1 MRRAGRRV
9 WKARC
14 PGKGME
20 AMASTRP
27 YTSDNAYASAR
38 SLRRA
43 AQLWQFPL
51 LLVSIGLFGYAAY
64 LFIDP
69 KPGPPSYE
77 MHRRLAESFE
87 ALRNPAAALK
97 HYRAAMAL
105 DPNHSLRMQRK
116 VIDLQLDQ
124 DDAAGAAASL
134 EEYTGRKELTDTERA
149 WALCE

>member
-9 WKARC
+9 WKTRC

-69 KPGPPSYE
+69 KPGPTIDQKLDVARTY
-77 MHRRLAESFE
+77 LAQE
-87 ALRNPAAALK
+87 RP
-97 HYRAAMAL
+97 
-105 DPNHSLRMQRK
+105 
-116 VIDLQLDQ
+116 
-124 DDAAGAAASL
+124 DAAIEHL
-134 EEYTGRKELTDTERA
+134 NKLLNTER
-149 WALCE
+149 LDKPHEGQVHL